1 MLKKITLYSCFII
14 FSIAIF
20 ILMNQFLA
28 TGNMDFTGIDIQSVQ
43 FNPYTTESCQW
54 LYRTV
59 WISLQCTIPRD
70 V

>member
-20 ILMNQFLA
+20 VLMNQFLA

-43 FNPYTTESCQW
+43 FNPYTTESCQ
-54 LYRTV
+54 
-59 WISLQCTIPRD
+59 
-70 V
+70 